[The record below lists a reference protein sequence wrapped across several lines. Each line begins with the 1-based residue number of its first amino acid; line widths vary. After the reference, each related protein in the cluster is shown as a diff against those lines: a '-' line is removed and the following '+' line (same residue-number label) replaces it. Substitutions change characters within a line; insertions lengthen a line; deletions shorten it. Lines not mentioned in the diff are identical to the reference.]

1 MSMMAIRWAF
11 DQEPKTS
18 GAKFVLVAIA
28 RHADENGY
36 AYPGQTTLSR
46 LTGLCERAVRG
57 HLSDLEA
64 EGFIR
69 RTERRR
75 KGYRTSNGIT
85 LVGPKECFKRPVDSA
100 SLPATIDKTPAN
112 DNRQNLPPKP
122 EVQPATIDNSYR
134 QNLPPNSSK
143 NITNNK
149 PSRQRY
155 SDSANKQPALS
166 PPTPIRRGRQPAT
179 PQPVIDYMR
188 SKERKDLHKFARV
201 AERYDFR
208 RSDTDPPDW
217 KIMNELGG
225 TKGEQDHWLHRLGGL
240 SRRIMREHQE
250 AEAEAM

>member
-85 LVGPKECFKRPVDSA
+85 LVGPKECFKRPADSA

-143 NITNNK
+143 NIVNNK
-149 PSRQRY
+149 PSKQRY
-155 SDSANKQPALS
+155 SDSADELARHRAKS
-166 PPTPIRRGRQPAT
+166 RGKPAT
-179 PQPVIDYMR
+179 PQVAIDAMWDPSR
-188 SKERKDLHKFARV
+188 KEIHRYIWI

-208 RSDTDPPDW
+208 LSETDPPDW
-217 KIMNELGG
+217 KILKELGG
-225 TKGEQDHWLHRLGGL
+225 TNFEQRENLARLG
-240 SRRIMREHQE
+240 RIARNACRQQDDV
-250 AEAEAM
+250 AMGVM